1 MNLVSEWM
9 TVEELRE
16 GVGGK
21 VYLPGDPGYD
31 AARQA
36 WNLSVVQEPQLIVD
50 AETAVDVQLAV
61 RFARSNRLTVGVM
74 ATGHGMPRGCDGVLI
89 RTARMNGV
97 KIDPE
102 TAQARVQGG
111 ALVKDVLAAAQPH
124 GLAMLSGSSPEVGVV
139 GYTLGGGFGLMI
151 RKHGLA
157 IDRVVGARVV
167 TPDGHLLNVNA
178 NENPDIFWAI
188 RGGGGAFG
196 VVVEMTLEL
205 VPQPT
210 VFGGCTIYPAE
221 NVEAIVKAYAAWSA
235 TLPEEATSAIVLMNL
250 PPMPSIPEPLRG
262 RAVVAINGCLCGEL
276 EDSEAT
282 VAPMRALGTPIL
294 DMWGTFPYA
303 ASACIFNDPTEP
315 MPSVGQGA
323 MLRDFSDATIDRM
336 LSAIGPVDKMPQ
348 VALQIRH
355 VTGAM
360 ARVSHAETPIGSY
373 RDANYLFYAVGVP
386 NPFAS
391 AAAILGHSSAVL
403 SAAGDSLLCLG
414 PLNFI
419 GEGRVNSNAV
429 KGVYGSD
436 EYARLQEIKRLVD
449 PENTFC
455 FASVGLTD

>member
-1 MNLVSEWM
+1 MVSEWM

-16 GVGGK
+16 SVGGA

-31 AARQA
+31 AAKQA
-36 WNLSVVQEPQLIVD
+36 WNLSVVQEPQVIVD
-50 AETAVDVQLAV
+50 AETAVDVQVAV
-61 RFARSNRLTVGVM
+61 QFARSNRLTVGVM

-97 KIDPE
+97 RIDPA
-102 TAQARVQGG
+102 TGQARVQGG
-111 ALVKDVLAAAQPH
+111 ALVKDVLAAAHPH

-157 IDRVVGARVV
+157 IDRVLSARIV
-167 TPDGHLLNVNA
+167 TPDGRLVTA
-178 NENPDIFWAI
+178 SADENTDLFWAI

-210 VFGGCTIYPAE
+210 VFGGTTIYPAE
-221 NVEAIVKAYAAWSA
+221 NVEAMMKAFAAWSRE
-235 TLPEEATSAIVLMNL
+235 LPEEATSAIVLMNL
-250 PPMPSIPEPLRG
+250 PPLPSIPEPLRG
-262 RAVVAINGCLCGEL
+262 RAVVAINGCLCG
-276 EDSEAT
+276 DVADTEAL
-282 VAPMRALGTPIL
+282 VAPMRALGEPIL

-303 ASACIFNDPTEP
+303 ASGCIFNDPTEP

-323 MLRDFSDATIDRM
+323 MLRDFSDETIERM
-336 LSAIGPVDKMPQ
+336 LAAIGPIDQMPQ

-360 ARVSHAETPIGSY
+360 ARVDHAETPIGGF

-391 AAAILGHSSAVL
+391 AAAILDHSSAVL

-429 KGVYGSD
+429 KGVFGAD
-436 EYARLQEIKRLVD
+436 EYARLQEIKRMVD

-455 FASVGLTD
+455 FASVGLCD